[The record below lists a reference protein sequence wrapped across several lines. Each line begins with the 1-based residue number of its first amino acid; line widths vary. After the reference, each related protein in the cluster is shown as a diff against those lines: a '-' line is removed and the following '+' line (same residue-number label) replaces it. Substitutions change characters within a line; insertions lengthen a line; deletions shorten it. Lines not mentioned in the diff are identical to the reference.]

1 MQFKK
6 GPPCVAFFEFEPCKL
21 APSARFRQLV
31 YDYCY
36 HTILAPLKTFSIRD
50 VTVIKKNFFFRSEI
64 VEKLLLLVK
73 ILQIIRQIT
82 DQYDHILFDLCA
94 KGVSIILKRKNQK
107 HNKIGFETNI
117 K

>member
-6 GPPCVAFFEFEPCKL
+6 GPPCVAFFEFEPCKI

-36 HTILAPLKTFSIRD
+36 TILAPLKTFSIRD
-50 VTVIKKNFFFRSEI
+50 VTVIKIFFFRSEI

-82 DQYDHILFDLCA
+82 DQYDQILFDLCA
-94 KGVSIILKRKNQK
+94 KEVSIILNEKIKNILQ
-107 HNKIGFETNI
+107 N
-117 K
+117 

>member
-31 YDYCY
+31 YDYY
-36 HTILAPLKTFSIRD
+36 YTILAPLKNFLYKGRHCYQ
-50 VTVIKKNFFFRSEI
+50 KKFFFRSEI

-82 DQYDHILFDLCA
+82 DQYDQILFDLCA
-94 KGVSIILKRKNQK
+94 KGVSIILNE
-107 HNKIGFETNI
+107 KIKT
-117 K
+117 

>member
-31 YDYCY
+31 YDYY
-36 HTILAPLKTFSIRD
+36 TTILAPLKTFSKRD
-50 VTVIKKNFFFRSEI
+50 VTVIKIFFRSEI

-94 KGVSIILKRKNQK
+94 KGVSIILNEKIKNITK
-107 HNKIGFETNI
+107 LVLKPI
-117 K
+117 